1 MRRGGI
7 HAGKRVRV
15 DSEYLHVFADCR
27 PDSGHRGIEANQLSG
42 NAICRDIATCHII
55 APAMLAL
62 NNISLR
68 RGRKVLFEHASLQL
82 HAGQRMGVIGANGCG
97 KSSLFAMLLGE
108 LEPDDGE
115 LLLDPND
122 EIAHVAQESPHGSG
136 SAVDYVMDG
145 DRELRAVQAAIA
157 EGESAADK
165 PDLHLLYERLEAIDG
180 FSAEARASQLLHG
193 LGFAADE
200 YAKPVNAFSGGWRMR
215 LNLARALMCR
225 SDILLLDEPTNHL
238 DLPAI
243 LWLERWLKRYEGIL
257 LVVSHDRDFLD
268 QVCTRIAHIE
278 NQAIDLFTGNYSQFE
293 ALRAEK
299 LAQQQAMYARQQ
311 KEIKHIQSYV
321 DRFRYKASK
330 ARQAQS
336 RIKML
341 ERMERIA
348 PAHVDSPFRFHF
360 FEPAKQPQ
368 HLLGLTDVSAGY
380 GDRVVLDDI
389 NLNLSAG
396 DRLGLLGVNG
406 AGKSTLV
413 KALATGST
421 LLQGERVIS
430 KDTEIGYFAQHQL
443 ELLRPEQSPIDH
455 LRQVAPDDREQ
466 DHRNY
471 LGSFGFGGERIFEPV
486 APFSGGEKARLVL
499 ALMIRKA
506 PNLLLLDE
514 PTNHLDLEMR
524 QALSVALIEYTGALV
539 VISHDRHL
547 LRSVCDDLLIVHD
560 GVVERFD
567 QSLDD
572 YPAWVRQQE
581 EKAASAAAESPDE
594 PPKSVSK
601 KQQRQEQAALRRRLK
616 PLTDKV
622 RGVEQELAET
632 RARLNELESRLADE
646 SIYQDPG
653 RTDELKELIRA
664 QAEAKSAIEAL
675 EWDWLEA
682 SEQLEQAT

>member
-1 MRRGGI
+1 
-7 HAGKRVRV
+7 
-15 DSEYLHVFADCR
+15 
-27 PDSGHRGIEANQLSG
+27 
-42 NAICRDIATCHII
+42 
-55 APAMLAL
+55 MLAL
-62 NNISLR
+62 TNISLR
-68 RGRKVLFEHASLQL
+68 RGRKVLIENASFQV

-115 LLLDPND
+115 LALDPKNV
-122 EIAHVAQESPHGSG
+122 IAHVAQESPHGSG

-145 DRELRAVQAAIA
+145 DHELREVQTAIA
-157 EGESAADK
+157 AGEADEEQ
-165 PDLHLLYERLEAIDG
+165 PDLHILYERMDAIDG
-180 FSAEARASQLLHG
+180 FTADSRASRLLHG
-193 LGFAADE
+193 LGFSADE
-200 YAKPVNAFSGGWRMR
+200 YHKPVKEFSGGWRMR

-257 LVVSHDRDFLD
+257 LIVSHDRDFLD

-278 NQAIDLFTGNYSQFE
+278 HEKIHLFTGNYSQFE
-293 ALRAEK
+293 SQRAEQ
-299 LAQQQAMYARQQ
+299 LAQQQAMFTRQQ

-336 RIKML
+336 RLKML
-341 ERMERIA
+341 ERMEHIA

-360 FEPAKQPQ
+360 IEPKKQPQ
-368 HLLGLTDVSAGY
+368 HLLGLTDAAVGY
-380 GDRVVLDDI
+380 GDDVILGKI

-396 DRLGLLGVNG
+396 DRIGLLGVNG

-413 KALATGST
+413 KALSTGST
-421 LLQGERVIS
+421 LLTGDRVLS
-430 KDTEIGYFAQHQL
+430 KDTKIGYFAQHQL
-443 ELLRPEQSPIDH
+443 ELLRPEHSPIDH
-455 LRQVAPDDREQ
+455 LRDYAPADREQ

-471 LGSFGFGGERIFEPV
+471 LGRFGFSGERIFEPV

-499 ALMIRKA
+499 ALMIRQG

-547 LRSVCDDLLIVHD
+547 LRSVCDELLIVHD
-560 GVVERFD
+560 GIVDRFNR
-567 QSLDD
+567 SIDD
-572 YPAWVRQQE
+572 YPAWLKEQE
-581 EKAASAAAESPDE
+581 ENAERVAAKWQDE
-594 PPKSVSK
+594 PAKQVSK
-601 KQQRQEQAALRRRLK
+601 KQQRQEQALRRQRLK
-616 PLTDKV
+616 PLYDKV
-622 RGVEQELAET
+622 KNVEKD
-632 RARLNELESRLADE
+632 LESNRSQLTELDQRLADE
-646 SIYQDPG
+646 SLYSDAN
-653 RTDELKELIRA
+653 RKNELTQLVKD
-664 QAEAKSAIEAL
+664 QAAVKAAIEKL
-675 EWDWLEA
+675 EWDWLEV
-682 SEQLEQAT
+682 SEELERSS

>member
-1 MRRGGI
+1 
-7 HAGKRVRV
+7 
-15 DSEYLHVFADCR
+15 
-27 PDSGHRGIEANQLSG
+27 
-42 NAICRDIATCHII
+42 
-55 APAMLAL
+55 
-62 NNISLR
+62 
-68 RGRKVLFEHASLQL
+68 
-82 HAGQRMGVIGANGCG
+82 MGVIGANGCG

-115 LLLDPND
+115 LALDPKD

-145 DRELRAVQAAIA
+145 DHELRAVQAAVA
-157 EGESAADK
+157 EGEAAADQ
-165 PDLHLLYERLEAIDG
+165 PDLHLLYERMEAIDG
-180 FSAEARASQLLHG
+180 FTAESRASRLLHG
-193 LGFAADE
+193 LGFTDEE
-200 YAKPVNAFSGGWRMR
+200 YAKPVKEFSGGWRMR

-278 NQAIDLFTGNYSQFE
+278 NESINLFTGNYSQFE
-293 ALRAEK
+293 ALRAEQ
-299 LAQQQAMYARQQ
+299 LAQQQSMYVRQQ
-311 KEIKHIQSYV
+311 KQIKHMQSYV

-341 ERMERIA
+341 ERMEQIA

-360 FEPAKQPQ
+360 IEPKKQPQ
-368 HLLGLTDVSAGY
+368 HLLGLTDASVGY
-380 GDRVVLDDI
+380 GDDVILDDI
-389 NLNLSAG
+389 NLHLSAG
-396 DRLGLLGVNG
+396 DRIGLLGVNG

-413 KALATGST
+413 KALSTGST
-421 LLQGERVIS
+421 LLKGERLLS
-430 KDTEIGYFAQHQL
+430 KDTKIGYFAQHQL
-443 ELLRPEQSPIDH
+443 ELLRPEHSPIDH
-455 LRQVAPDDREQ
+455 LRDFAPDDREQ

-471 LGSFGFGGERIFEPV
+471 LGRFGFGGERIFEPV

-499 ALMIRKA
+499 ALMIRQG

-547 LRSVCDDLLIVHD
+547 LRSVCDELLIVHD
-560 GVVERFD
+560 GVVDRFNR
-567 QSLDD
+567 SLDD
-572 YPAWVRQQE
+572 YPAWLKEQE
-581 EKAASAAAESPDE
+581 ERSEQAAAKWQDAPE
-594 PPKSVSK
+594 KSVNK
-601 KQQRQEQAALRRRLK
+601 KQQRQDQAQRRQRLK
-616 PLTDKV
+616 PLYDKV
-622 RGVEQELAET
+622 RDVEKQLT
-632 RARLNELESRLADE
+632 SSRLRLTELEERLADE
-646 SIYQDPG
+646 SIYADQG
-653 RTDELKELIRA
+653 RKDELTQLVRD
-664 QAEAKSAIEAL
+664 QAAMKSAIETL
-675 EWDWLEA
+675 EWEWLEA
-682 SEQLEQAT
+682 SEELEKAT

>member
-1 MRRGGI
+1 
-7 HAGKRVRV
+7 
-15 DSEYLHVFADCR
+15 
-27 PDSGHRGIEANQLSG
+27 
-42 NAICRDIATCHII
+42 
-55 APAMLAL
+55 MLAL
-62 NNISLR
+62 TNISLR
-68 RGRKVLFEHASLQL
+68 RGRKVLIENASFQA
-82 HAGQRMGVIGANGCG
+82 HAGQRMGLIGANGCG

-115 LLLDPND
+115 LALNTQDV
-122 EIAHVAQESPHGSG
+122 IAHVAQESPHGSG

-145 DRELRAVQAAIA
+145 DQELREVQAAITA
-157 EGESAADK
+157 GEADPKK
-165 PDLHLLYERLEAIDG
+165 PDLHILYERMEAIDG
-180 FSAEARASQLLHG
+180 FTADSRASRLLHG

-200 YAKPVNAFSGGWRMR
+200 YAKPVKEFSGGWRMR

-257 LVVSHDRDFLD
+257 LIVSHDRDFLD

-278 NQAIDLFTGNYSQFE
+278 HEEIHLFTGNYSQFE
-293 ALRAEK
+293 TLRAEQ
-299 LAQQQAMYARQQ
+299 LGQQQAMYTRQQ
-311 KEIKHIQSYV
+311 KQIKHIQSYV

-336 RIKML
+336 RLKML
-341 ERMERIA
+341 ERMEQIA

-360 FEPAKQPQ
+360 IEPKKQPQ
-368 HLLGLTDVSAGY
+368 HLLGLTDASVGY
-380 GDRVVLDDI
+380 GDDIILDKI

-396 DRLGLLGVNG
+396 DRIGLLGVNG

-413 KALATGST
+413 KALSTGST
-421 LLQGERVIS
+421 MLSGERVLS

-443 ELLRPEQSPIDH
+443 ELLRPEHSPIDH
-455 LRQVAPDDREQ
+455 LRDYAPDDREQ

-471 LGSFGFGGERIFEPV
+471 LGRFGFSGERIFEPV

-499 ALMIRKA
+499 ALMIRQG

-547 LRSVCDDLLIVHD
+547 LRSVCDELLIVHD
-560 GVVERFD
+560 GIVDRFNR
-567 QSLDD
+567 SLDD
-572 YPAWVRQQE
+572 YPAWLKEQD
-581 EKAASAAAESPDE
+581 EKADQVAAKWQDE
-594 PPKSVSK
+594 PARPVNK
-601 KQQRQEQAALRRRLK
+601 KQQRQEQAQRRQRLK
-616 PLTDKV
+616 PLYDKV
-622 RGVEQELAET
+622 RDIEKDLASC
-632 RARLNELESRLADE
+632 RSKLSDFDARLADE
-646 SIYQDPG
+646 AIYADTD
-653 RTDELKELIRA
+653 RKDELKELVQH
-664 QAEAKSAIEAL
+664 QAAVKTQIDAL
-675 EWDWLEA
+675 EWEWLEA
-682 SEQLEQAT
+682 SETLEKAT